1 MPVELLYRK
10 DKRTD
15 NVYLWKGVM
24 FKALE
29 IGRSDSQLAMNA
41 IAMLEQWFNLLP
53 VGVTIE
59 LYHDVLPRLSDFLQV
74 DSDER
79 GKRKNAQQEPDAFQ
93 YLEMLKS
100 GNEVH
105 IERKDIAIKVLDLLG
120 KIGGHSHA
128 IINNE

>member
-59 LYHDVLPRLSDFLQV
+59 LYHDVLPRLSDFL
-74 DSDER
+74 
-79 GKRKNAQQEPDAFQ
+79 
-93 YLEMLKS
+93 
-100 GNEVH
+100 
-105 IERKDIAIKVLDLLG
+105 
-120 KIGGHSHA
+120 
-128 IINNE
+128 